1 MRPIALFLA
10 LFFVSV
16 FASAQSSRWQ
26 VDPFDD
32 RYFIENLGQYPP
44 QVVAG
49 VDVRGM
55 EVYFDRTGLLLQHV
69 WESRSEAYVVPAE
82 GDDPDNAV
90 EDRTR
95 RVLDT
100 VQLRGTW
107 RGANPGAVV
116 LEDAQSQRFHF
127 AHDGGQIANARGFK
141 GLEYRELYPGID
153 LEYRF
158 HQVEGIKYAITV
170 RPGADAESLM
180 MDYSAGLGLT
190 LDNAGNLHVQA
201 ERGELIDHA
210 PQAYL
215 LESGDPVGIRFRV
228 QGNAVAFEVED
239 YDQNQTLYIDP
250 WLIAPGFTSD
260 TKVFDVS
267 WDCSGNVYAFGGRLP
282 WKVKK
287 FNAAGVLQ
295 WTYNTAHNDWYGDLV
310 SDDVGNVYIVE
321 GCCNGNRQKL
331 NSAGVVQWSVNNGV
345 YEFWRL
351 AYSCDWSRLT
361 MATAYSGG
369 GLTPFQS
376 LSTVNTTSGA
386 VTGGTAVSGSEPR
399 SLIPSASGN
408 YYVLTAVGNEV
419 LARNNA
425 YGAIYNVGSGYSLL
439 YNGPLYSNGTNT
451 TQGQNGLALHG
462 GFLYTTNGA
471 TLMKRDQ
478 ATGALIA
485 SVAIP
490 GGISEQ
496 FSGVTVDNCGNV
508 FVGAS
513 ASVRQY
519 DANLNFV
526 SSYAVSGAVYDV
538 TVSGTAQVLSG
549 GLNFLSSEV
558 SPCVAPCPNCIILP
572 EGLLRWDVQLDASNQ
587 VELAWEAGNAEAI
600 REFRIQRSG
609 DGQHFEDW
617 RTVTGGIA
625 VNALV
630 DPQPI
635 PGLSWYRLQLVGRD
649 GGMVLSPAR
658 AVEWMPEHATLSLW
672 PNPVGEELHVLLT
685 GFEGNAGAIEV
696 MDVSGSVVRS
706 MPVSRDAFAWKL
718 NVGDLATGIYTLRLV
733 GGEAVAVRF
742 CRVGR

>member
-1 MRPIALFLA
+1 MHPIAFLLA
-10 LFFVSV
+10 LLCASLL
-16 FASAQSSRWQ
+16 SAQSSRWQ
-26 VDPFDD
+26 IDPFDD
-32 RYFIENLGQYPP
+32 RYFIENLGQYPSP
-44 QVVAG
+44 VLAG

-55 EVYFDRTGLLLQHV
+55 EVYFDRSGMLFQHV
-69 WESRSEAYVVPAE
+69 LESRSEAFVVAAE
-82 GDDPDNAV
+82 DDEPDNAA

-95 RVLDT
+95 RILDT
-100 VQLRGTW
+100 MQLRGVW
-107 RGANPGAVV
+107 RGANPGSVTLKDV
-116 LEDAQSQRFHF
+116 QTQRFHF

-141 GLEYRELYPGID
+141 GLEYKDLYPGID
-153 LEYRF
+153 LRYEF
-158 HQVEGIKYAITV
+158 HATEGLKYAITV
-170 RPGADAESLM
+170 HPGADAAAIV
-180 MDYSAGLGLT
+180 MDYRLGLGLT
-190 LDNAGNLHVQA
+190 LDHADNLHVQA
-201 ERGELIDHA
+201 ANGELIDHA

-215 LESGDPVGIRFRV
+215 MESGDPVGIRFKV
-228 QGNAVAFEVED
+228 AGNSVSFEID
-239 YDQNQTLYIDP
+239 PYDHNQTLFIDP

-310 SDDVGNVYIVE
+310 SDDLGNVYIVE

-331 NSAGVVQWSVNNGV
+331 NSSGVVQWTVINGV

-351 AYSCDWSRLT
+351 TYSCDWSRLT

-369 GLTPFQS
+369 GVTPFQS

-386 VTGGTAVSGSEPR
+386 VTGGTAVSSSEPR
-399 SLIPSASGN
+399 SVIPSVSGN

-419 LARNNA
+419 IARNNA

-451 TQGQNGLALHG
+451 TQGQNGLALYG
-462 GFLYTTNGA
+462 GFIFTTNGA

-478 ATGALIA
+478 ATGALVT

-490 GGISEQ
+490 GGVAEQ
-496 FSGVTVDNCGNV
+496 NSGVTVDNCGDV
-508 FVGAS
+508 FVGTN
-513 ASVRQY
+513 ASVRRY

-558 SPCVAPCPNCIILP
+558 SPCVAPCPTCIILP
-572 EGLLRWDVQLDASNQ
+572 EGLLRWDVQLNAAEQ
-587 VELAWEAGNAEAI
+587 VELAWEVGSAEDI
-600 REFRIQRSG
+600 QEFRIQRSG

-617 RTVTGGIA
+617 RTVVGGQQMNEMI
-625 VNALV
+625 

-635 PGLSWYRLQLVGRD
+635 PGLSWYRLQSVGRD

-658 AVEWMPEHATLSLW
+658 AVEWMPDGATLSVW
-672 PNPVGEELHVLLT
+672 PNPAEEELNLVLT
-685 GFEGNAGAIEV
+685 GFEGQAGILEV
-696 MDVSGSVVRS
+696 VDVRGAVVQTLA
-706 MPVSRDAFAWKL
+706 VDGEVFAWRM
-718 NVGDLATGIYTLRLV
+718 DLEGLAEGIYTVRLV
-733 GGEAVAVRF
+733 GGDAAAVRF

>member
-1 MRPIALFLA
+1 MRPIALLLTLLCVS
-10 LFFVSV
+10 LF
-16 FASAQSSRWQ
+16 ATAQSSRWEI
-26 VDPFDD
+26 DPFDD

-49 VDVRGM
+49 VDVRGL
-55 EVYFDRTGLLLQHV
+55 EVYFERDGMCFQHIV
-69 WESRSEAYVVPAE
+69 ESRSEGYVVAAE
-82 GDDPDNAV
+82 AEEPDNAA

-100 VQLRGTW
+100 MQIRGTW
-107 RGANPGAVV
+107 RGANPAAVHLV
-116 LEDAQSQRFHF
+116 DAQPQRFHF
-127 AHDGGQIANARGFK
+127 AHNGGQIVNAIGFK
-141 GLEYRELYPGID
+141 RLEYKELYPGID
-153 LEYRF
+153 LVYTF
-158 HQVEGIKYAITV
+158 HEAEGIKYAITV
-170 RPGADAESLM
+170 RPGGNPADLVMEYSLASEVSV
-180 MDYSAGLGLT
+180 DA
-190 LDNAGNLHVQA
+190 AGNLHVVA
-201 ERGELIDHA
+201 EQGEVIDHA

-215 LESGDPVGIRFRV
+215 LESGDPVGIRFRLS
-228 QGNAVAFEVED
+228 GNAVSFETD
-239 YDQNQTLYIDP
+239 PYDRTQTLYIDP

-260 TKVFDVS
+260 TKVFDVG

-310 SDDVGNVYIVE
+310 SDDVGNVYIAE

-331 NSAGVVQWSVNNGV
+331 NSAGVVQWTVNNGV

-351 AYSCDWSRLT
+351 TYSCDWSRLT
-361 MATAYSGG
+361 MATGYSGG
-369 GLTPFQS
+369 GITPFQS
-376 LSTVNTTSGA
+376 LSTVNTSTGA
-386 VTGGTAVSGSEPR
+386 VTSGTAISSSEPR

-408 YYVLTAVGNEV
+408 YYILTAVGNG
-419 LARNNA
+419 LIARNNA
-425 YGAIYNVGSGYSLL
+425 YGALYNVGNGYSLL

-451 TQGQNGLALHG
+451 TQGQNGIALYG
-462 GFLYTTNGA
+462 GFLFTSNGA

-478 ATGALIA
+478 ATGALIT

-490 GGISEQ
+490 GGASEQ
-496 FSGVTVDNCGNV
+496 YSGVTVDNCGNV
-508 FVGAS
+508 FVGANGS
-513 ASVRQY
+513 IRRY
-519 DANLNFV
+519 DSNLNFV

-572 EGLLRWDVQLDASNQ
+572 EGLLRWDASLDATGQ
-587 VELAWEAGNAEAI
+587 VGLTWEVGNAEDFQ
-600 REFRIQRSG
+600 EFRVERSG

-617 RTVTGGIA
+617 RTVAGGIA
-625 VNALV
+625 VNSLV

-649 GGMVLSPAR
+649 GGMVLSPTR
-658 AVEWMPEHATLSLW
+658 AVEWMPEHAMLSLW
-672 PNPVGEELHVLLT
+672 PNPVGEELHVLLS
-685 GFEGNAGAIEV
+685 GFEGKAGAIEV
-696 MDVSGSVVRS
+696 VDVSGAVVRS

-718 NVGDLATGIYTLRLV
+718 NVEDLAEGIYTLRLV
-733 GGEAVAVRF
+733 GGEAAAVRF